1 MGKRKTHEE
10 YLAEVEVKNQHVV
23 VLGVYDG
30 ASTPILHKC
39 KYCGK
44 EWAIR
49 PSDVLN
55 GKSCRECSCKRCGA
69 YLRKSHAQYI
79 EDLNKININIEP
91 IEDYINTDTAILHK
105 CKICGHI
112 WSIKPNHTLSGHGCP
127 MCGFRS
133 SADIRRKTHK
143 KYVEELS
150 GINQNIEVLEEYIN
164 SKTSILHKCKVC
176 EHEWSIDPLHTLR
189 GQGCPVCNQSHGERE
204 ISQWLKT
211 YSIHYIP
218 QYKFEDCR
226 DKLELPFDFYI
237 PESNICIEYDGLQHF
252 EPIDL
257 FGGEES
263 LKITRQ
269 HDYIKTNYCKENKIT
284 LIRIAYNQS
293 VAEELNKF
301 LLI

>member
-1 MGKRKTHEE
+1 MGKRKTHKE
-10 YLAEVEVKNQHVV
+10 YLAEVETKNQHVV
-23 VLGVYDG
+23 VLGIYIG

-44 EWAIR
+44 EWFIR

-55 GKSCRECSCKRCGA
+55 GKGCRECSCKRYGD
-69 YLRKSHAQYI
+69 YVRKSQTKYI

-105 CKICGHI
+105 CKICCHT
-112 WSIKPNHTLSGHGCP
+112 WSIKPNHTLAGHGCP
-127 MCGFRS
+127 MCGFKN
-133 SADIRRKTHK
+133 SADARRKSHE

-150 GINQNIEVLEEYIN
+150 CINQNIVVLGEYIN

-176 EHEWSIDPLHTLR
+176 GHEWPIDPIHTLR

-204 ISQWLKT
+204 ISQWLQA
-211 YSIHYIP
+211 HFVNYIP
-218 QYKFEDCR
+218 QYKFKDCR

-237 PESNICIEYDGLQHF
+237 PEFNICIEYDGLQHF
-252 EPIDL
+252 EPIDW

-263 LKITRQ
+263 LKVTQ
-269 HDYIKTNYCKENKIT
+269 YHDNIKTNYCKKNKIT
-284 LIRIAYNQS
+284 LIRVAYNQS
-293 VAEELNKF
+293 IAEELNKF